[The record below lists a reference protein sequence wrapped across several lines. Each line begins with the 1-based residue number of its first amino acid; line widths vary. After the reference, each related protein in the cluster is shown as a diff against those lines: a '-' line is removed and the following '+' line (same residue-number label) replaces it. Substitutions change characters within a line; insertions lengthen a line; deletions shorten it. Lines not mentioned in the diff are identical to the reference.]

1 MLTQKTI
8 KFKTVNYRALNSK
21 LYSKI
26 VKMSEL
32 FKTVES
38 FVDDFMSTDLVC
50 DEELISYRDHGW
62 VCDVKN
68 FNVIFEEMAKASNRL
83 HQNGEDAIQTLEV
96 RFNRS
101 FRSTKV

>member
-8 KFKTVNYRALNSK
+8 KFKTVNYRALNCK

-26 VKMSEL
+26 IKMSEL

-38 FVDDFMSTDLVC
+38 FVDDFVSTDLVC

-96 RFNRS
+96 RI
-101 FRSTKV
+101 